1 MNPLFTYLESGG
13 FIVWPLFSL
22 AVLLWYGLGYRFSVL
37 QQGAAKKNV
46 RLLIDLYKEQQWPAP
61 KGILEEAIM
70 KAEALKNQNLPEL
83 RYHLDEQF
91 RVYQKEFN
99 CYKVLI
105 KTIVYSAPLLG
116 LLGTVGG
123 MIETFDALRSMN
135 MYTQSGGIAGGI
147 SKALIT
153 TQLGLAVAIPGMVVS
168 GILNKRQTNIEMDL
182 DQIKDIY
189 SSQANAEQVKL

>member
-1 MNPLFTYLESGG
+1 MQTLLTYLQSGG
-13 FIVWPLFSL
+13 TIVWPLLML
-22 AVLLWYGLGYRFSVL
+22 AIILWYSLGYRYAIL
-37 QQGAAKKNV
+37 RKGLAKKNV
-46 RLLIDLYKEQQWPAP
+46 RLLIDLYAEQKWPQP

-70 KAEALKNQNLPEL
+70 KADALKQQGLPEL
-83 RYHLDEQF
+83 RRHLDEQF
-91 RVYQKEFN
+91 WVYQKEFKR
-99 CYKVLI
+99 YTVLI

-147 SKALIT
+147 SQALIT
-153 TQLGLAVAIPGMVVS
+153 TQLGLVVAIPGMVVS
-168 GILNKRQTNIEMDL
+168 GILNKRQNNIEMEL

-189 SSQANAEQVKL
+189 SSKVANKQVQK